1 MITIDY
7 WLTNMSFSQRVV
19 TLRKQRGL
27 TQQGL
32 SDATGIHVQQI
43 KRYESGSSLPTAD
56 ALKKLAVVLHVTSD
70 FLLFEPE
77 EREPKEDMKLRFEA
91 LAAISA
97 TDQAVVKAVIDAI
110 IVKSQI
116 TQAVT
121 EASKTTRNEDKKDE

>member
-1 MITIDY
+1 
-7 WLTNMSFSQRVV
+7 MSFSQRVV

-56 ALKKLAVVLHVTSD
+56 ALKKRAVVLHVTSD

-77 EREPKEDMKLRFEA
+77 EREPKDDMKLRFKA
-91 LAAISA
+91 LAAMSA

-110 IVKSQI
+110 MVKSQV

-121 EASKTTRNEDKKDE
+121 EVSKNTRHGVKKDK

>member
-1 MITIDY
+1 
-7 WLTNMSFSQRVV
+7 MSFSQRVV

-32 SDATGIHVQQI
+32 SDATCIHVQQI

-77 EREPKEDMKLRFEA
+77 ECEPKDDMKLRFEA
-91 LAAISA
+91 LAAMSA

-110 IVKSQI
+110 MVKSQV

-121 EASKTTRNEDKKDE
+121 EVSKNTRHGVKRTNNKSTQ